1 MVRVRADKQRRAALD
16 HFTNWYVTEVTYRPG
31 GSYRCTLRDS
41 PMSAAR
47 ERTPRSLL
55 YFLMILLQNL
65 VDDYWKRSAERNNY
79 VQHCVA
85 TMQKCPPAVIGL
97 LAYLHAPKLSPLIGL
112 SFPSSKKHRI
122 YDSES
127 GRAACN
133 SASAASASAA
143 AGVPVPVGVAEYDAV
158 WQQFDAD
165 VMEHLVWPAARAG
178 RITSAPNADRDNPAW
193 WVAEIKPL
201 FEDERVFSIF
211 WKGGKKR
218 AKM

>member
-1 MVRVRADKQRRAALD
+1 MVRVRADKQRRAAFD
-16 HFTNWYVTEVTYRPG
+16 HFTNWHVTEVTYRPG

-97 LAYLHAPKLSPLIGL
+97 LAYLHAPKLSSLIEL
-112 SFPSSKKHRI
+112 SFQSSKKHRI
-122 YDSES
+122 YESES
-127 GRAACN
+127 GGAARN

-158 WQQFDAD
+158 WQQFDED

-178 RITSAPNADRDNPAW
+178 RITSAPNAERYNPAW

-218 AKM
+218 TKM